1 MVDRLHACRRLAE
14 LDEVDQLRALD
25 RDQLGRVLLRLLR
38 PPAERLD
45 RLDRPLE
52 PVLLHVPKIA
62 LHALPRLKRGAH
74 ELSRTIH
81 HDGAV
86 AQNAR
91 VAQQREEAERLEP
104 LGVGGARVSQPLV
117 DDRDDGSV
125 SSVRG
130 HRAAFGVAGRRV
142 AGVHADVVRVA
153 ARDIALVRLG
163 HRPLGLLRPDRL
175 HLRLEAVVVGRARRA
190 HAEERAEPREPAVRD
205 GVADQAVVDLR
216 VEHVV
221 VAVHR
226 LGGLEGGHV
235 AVARARKRPGPAQS
249 HLAGELLHVRKLAAA
264 LLAHG
269 VVADP
274 LRHLIALG
282 ESNLLRCQPLVAARG
297 EALPPPGCD
306 HPANPV
312 TQHRTLQSRELGL
325 RAPAALPR
333 GSAGQLLD
341 GRLAR
346 RIHRRLRVGLSGAA
360 GAALDARQHR
370 RERRV
375 RALWRGLAL
384 RRGRPLFPLGNA
396 AHEGQHLHEH

>member
-1 MVDRLHACRRLAE
+1 MSGG
-14 LDEVDQLRALD
+14 
-25 RDQLGRVLLRLLR
+25 LGR
-38 PPAERLD
+38 EC
-45 RLDRPLE
+45 
-52 PVLLHVPKIA
+52 
-62 LHALPRLKRGAH
+62 
-74 ELSRTIH
+74 
-81 HDGAV
+81 
-86 AQNAR
+86 
-91 VAQQREEAERLEP
+91 
-104 LGVGGARVSQPLV
+104 
-117 DDRDDGSV
+117 
-125 SSVRG
+125 
-130 HRAAFGVAGRRV
+130 
-142 AGVHADVVRVA
+142 
-153 ARDIALVRLG
+153 
-163 HRPLGLLRPDRL
+163 
-175 HLRLEAVVVGRARRA
+175 
-190 HAEERAEPREPAVRD
+190 
-205 GVADQAVVDLR
+205 
-216 VEHVV
+216 
-221 VAVHR
+221 
-226 LGGLEGGHV
+226 
-235 AVARARKRPGPAQS
+235 
-249 HLAGELLHVRKLAAA
+249 LAGELLHVRKLAAA

-274 LRHLIALG
+274 LRHLIALHARGACRQRVSDDLAYPLSRARLG
-282 ESNLLRCQPLVAARG
+282 ESNLLRRQPLVAARG

-396 AHEGQHLHEH
+396 AHEGQHLQEH